1 MERTSLLDGKRL
13 QESAPRRVPMRPHQ
27 VEIPQTLAEL
37 PVLGAERFG
46 ERPAQRFKRDGVW
59 RDLSYTRLR
68 DIAGEVGLGLA
79 ALGVGP
85 GDRVCILSETRPE
98 WVQAELGIEAAA
110 AVLVPIYPSSS
121 PEECEWVIGNS
132 GAVAVICESPAQLAK
147 VEQVRDRLP
156 ELRHAA
162 VIDPAGTAAVSLEQ
176 LRARGRDGDR
186 AELEQRTAG
195 VRPDDPALIIYTS
208 GTTGPPKGCVLTHRN
223 MTACCRITEEL
234 KIVGADDVAYL
245 FLPLAHVFAQ
255 VVQLSIASVG
265 GVVAYCSAGAS
276 AIVPDCA
283 EVRPT
288 YIPSVPRIF
297 EKVHALFASQVPR
310 DTLSNMVEV
319 GLAVRRLERAGQPVP
334 EQLRRGFEQA
344 DAALFAKVRAL
355 FGGRVREAISGA
367 APIAP
372 EILEFFHAAG
382 VPVYEGYGLS
392 ESASVGT
399 LNTRDAYKIGT
410 IGRPV
415 PGCEVRIA
423 DDGELLMR
431 GPHVFAGYWNNLEA
445 TVDALVDG
453 WLQTGDLGS
462 IDADGF
468 VTITGRKKDIII
480 TAGGKN
486 LTPANLENDLC
497 RSPLISQAVMYGD
510 RRPYPVA
517 LITLDAEQIIPWAR
531 EQGLPADLS
540 ALAAHPSV
548 RALVQAVLNEAN
560 ARYAKVAQVKK
571 FAILDHDL
579 SQETGELTPT
589 LKVKRQVVQRK
600 YAHVFDALYREPR

>member
-1 MERTSLLDGKRL
+1 
-13 QESAPRRVPMRPHQ
+13 MRPHQ

-59 RDLSYTRLR
+59 RDLSYARLR

-355 FGGRVREAISGA
+355 FGGRMRLAISGA
-367 APIAP
+367 API
-372 EILEFFHAAG
+372 G
-382 VPVYEGYGLS
+382 R
-392 ESASVGT
+392 AS
-399 LNTRDAYKIGT
+399 
-410 IGRPV
+410 
-415 PGCEVRIA
+415 
-423 DDGELLMR
+423 
-431 GPHVFAGYWNNLEA
+431 
-445 TVDALVDG
+445 
-453 WLQTGDLGS
+453 
-462 IDADGF
+462 
-468 VTITGRKKDIII
+468 
-480 TAGGKN
+480 
-486 LTPANLENDLC
+486 C
-497 RSPLISQAVMYGD
+497 RERV
-510 RRPYPVA
+510 
-517 LITLDAEQIIPWAR
+517 
-531 EQGLPADLS
+531 
-540 ALAAHPSV
+540 
-548 RALVQAVLNEAN
+548 
-560 ARYAKVAQVKK
+560 
-571 FAILDHDL
+571 
-579 SQETGELTPT
+579 
-589 LKVKRQVVQRK
+589 
-600 YAHVFDALYREPR
+600 

>member
-1 MERTSLLDGKRL
+1 MSM
-13 QESAPRRVPMRPHQ
+13 PMHRMGSR
-27 VEIPQTLAEL
+27 ETLAEL
-37 PVLGAERFG
+37 PFFGAERFG
-46 ERPAQRFKRDGVW
+46 ERPAQRFKPGTAW
-59 RDLSYTRLR
+59 QDLTYAGLLDVIRE
-68 DIAGEVGLGLA
+68 IALGIV
-79 ALGVGP
+79 ALGVRP
-85 GDRVCILSETRPE
+85 GDRVCVLSDTRPE
-98 WVQAELGIEAAA
+98 WVQAEFGIAAA
-110 AVLVPIYPSSS
+110 GAIVVPIYPSSS
-121 PEECEWVIGNS
+121 PEECEWVIGDS
-132 GAVAVICESPAQLAK
+132 GAVAVICENAAQLAK
-147 VEQVRDRLP
+147 VEQVRRRLP
-156 ELRHAA
+156 ELRD
-162 VIDPAGTAAVSLEQ
+162 VIVVDPVGAQTASLQQ
-176 LRARGRDGDR
+176 LRARGREGDR
-186 AELEQRTAG
+186 SELERRVAG
-195 VRPDDPALIIYTS
+195 VRADDPALVIYTS
-208 GTTGPPKGCVLTHRN
+208 GTTGRPKGCVLTHRN

-234 KIVGADDVAYL
+234 RVIEAQDVAYL

-255 VVQLSIASVG
+255 VVQLSVCAVG
-265 GVVAYCSAGAS
+265 GVVAYCSGDAS

-288 YIPSVPRIF
+288 FLPSVPRIF
-297 EKVHALFASQVPR
+297 EKVYALFASRVPAE
-310 DTLSNMVEV
+310 TLATAVAA
-319 GLAVRRLERAGQPVP
+319 GLAVRRLQRAGDPVP
-334 EQLRRGFEQA
+334 EELRHGFDQA
-344 DAALFAKVRAL
+344 DTQLFTKVRAT

-399 LNTRDAYKIGT
+399 LNTRDAFKIGT

-415 PGCEVRIA
+415 PGFEVRIA

-445 TVDALVDG
+445 TADALVDG